1 MPNYIDYQSVL
12 DAALGSYRDRGFSI
26 EETTDSGAILYHNNI
41 PLASFSKEDTTMIR
55 IHSAC
60 LEYLKEVQNETN

>member
-1 MPNYIDYQSVL
+1 MPNYINYQSIL
-12 DAALGSYRDRGFSI
+12 EAALCSYKDYGFSI

-60 LEYLKEVQNETN
+60 LEYLKNISIGQ

>member
-26 EETTDSGAILYHNNI
+26 EETTDSGAIIYHNNI
-41 PLASFSKEDTTMIR
+41 PLAAIPKNDVTIIR

-60 LEYLKEVQNETN
+60 LDYLKEV